1 MKENDKWQAVKNNN
15 ADYDGSFIYA
25 VKTTGIYCRPS
36 CNSRLPK
43 RENVDYFSTS
53 SDAETAGYR
62 PCKRCFVSQAD
73 AEAIVKQ
80 ACIYIAAQESIPKLE
95 AVAAHVGLSANYFQK
110 LFSDVLGISPR
121 SYKDSQRQSAFKSLL
136 QQGDDISGALHEAGF
151 GSPSRVYEFANRYLG
166 MTPKTYKQGGK
177 HQQIGY
183 TVVKTA
189 LGQLLIAATEKG
201 LCKVSLGDDA
211 DALREELEREF
222 HAADLVEADAH
233 LREWTQSLI
242 DYLAGRAP
250 WPNLPYDLQATAFQR
265 QVWEWLRSIPAGTTY
280 HYDEVAKAIGKPKA
294 ARAVA
299 RACASNPVAL
309 VIPCHRILP
318 KSGGVGGFRWKP
330 ERKKELLEIE
340 RRLAV

>member
-1 MKENDKWQAVKNNN
+1 MKDDKKWQAVQSNN
-15 ADYDGSFIYA
+15 AHYDGSFIYA
-25 VKTTGIYCRPS
+25 VKSTGIYCRPS
-36 CNSRLPK
+36 CKSRLPK
-43 RENVDYFSTS
+43 RENVEYFH
-53 SDAETAGYR
+53 DGGEAEAAGYR

-73 AEAIVKQ
+73 AEDMVKKACVFIGAQ
-80 ACIYIAAQESIPKLE
+80 ANIPKLDV
-95 AVAAHVGLSANYFQK
+95 VAAHVGLSANYFQK

-121 SYKDSQRQSAFKSLL
+121 SYRDSRRQTTFKTLL

-151 GSPSRVYEFANRYLG
+151 SSTSRVYEFANRYLG
-166 MTPKTYKQGGK
+166 MTPKAYQQGGK
-177 HQQIGY
+177 HQKIGY
-183 TVVKTA
+183 TVVDTS
-189 LGQLLIAATEKG
+189 LGKLLIAATEKG
-201 LCKVSLGDDA
+201 LCKVSLGDDPN
-211 DALREELEREF
+211 ALCMELVREF
-222 HAADLVEADAH
+222 HAAELVEADGH

-250 WPNLPYDLQATAFQR
+250 WPSLPYDLQATAFQR

-299 RACASNPVAL
+299 GACAGNPVAL

-340 RRLAV
+340 RRLAL